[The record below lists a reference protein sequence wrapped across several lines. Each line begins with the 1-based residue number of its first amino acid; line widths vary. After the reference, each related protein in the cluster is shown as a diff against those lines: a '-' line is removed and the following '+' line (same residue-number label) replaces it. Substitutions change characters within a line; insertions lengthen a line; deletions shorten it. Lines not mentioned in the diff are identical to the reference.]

1 MGDRPPAKTSS
12 SDMPLEFFKVYLPS
26 FSSHQLLIPPDFVKH
41 LKGVVPEK
49 AFLKDTTGR
58 SWPIGIAEVGN
69 KLFIKSGWRDFVIG
83 HSLDFA
89 DFLIFRYNGDSVFL
103 VKVFSKNGCRKQA
116 TLGVN
121 RQSTVVKTEE
131 LAEEANEAEQKQGRP
146 SRACKRKFIGENQT
160 GTRFIGEN
168 VSKSGLE
175 TYIMMKNLHFV
186 SCISKCSLNVVLIPG
201 SILRTNRIANEMT
214 VRDQNGKT
222 WSMHIK
228 VRKDGRDLTFGWT
241 AFREKN
247 NLRGSRC
254 SKTNVGVLPLGLKI
268 QKNHKYFVMKASFV

>member
-41 LKGVVPEK
+41 LKGIVPEK

-146 SRACKRKFIGENQT
+146 SRASYP
-160 GTRFIGEN
+160 RFN
-168 VSKSGLE
+168 PKNKSN
-175 TYIMMKNLHFV
+175 K
-186 SCISKCSLNVVLIPG
+186 
-201 SILRTNRIANEMT
+201 ANEMT
-214 VRDQNGKT
+214 VRDQNGRT
-222 WSMHIK
+222 WSMHIN
-228 VRKDGRDLTFGWT
+228 VRKDGRELTFGWT
-241 AFREKN
+241 AFREEQFE
-247 NLRGSRC
+247 SR
-254 SKTNVGVLPLGLKI
+254 
-268 QKNHKYFVMKASFV
+268 